1 MFLLSFFF
9 RQIRQGLLAENK
21 LSKYLIY
28 ALGEIILVIIGIHIA
43 LTINQK
49 NADKNNN
56 KIRDQYIIQ
65 LIDEIE
71 KNEK

>member
-1 MFLLSFFF
+1 MIKFF

-28 ALGEIILVIIGIHIA
+28 ALGEIILIIIGIHIA

>member
-1 MFLLSFFF
+1 MIKFF